1 MSSISTKSMS
11 PIKENEGF
19 NSMLFLS
26 PNKHTL
32 DEYNLNNEITTPNKS
47 LFENDFDKYNMNLSP
62 SENLQIENFLSHDF
76 LLRLDQCSPAKPI
89 EIIKEKNVLF
99 SNETNYLIE
108 CYQDKNLR
116 DIQIKN
122 NNNNINCAFGKKIDF
137 DHCDIQKNK
146 FDLSEFKQK
155 ISVPFKNTGFKYDFK
170 KNKKL
175 KKNPKTKEKKYF
187 EREGDWCCY
196 KCKNMNFTFRNYCNR
211 CNYSKENSE
220 NDYEKVRRN
229 MLSLIK

>member
-1 MSSISTKSMS
+1 MSSISTNSMS

-26 PNKHTL
+26 PNKYIL
-32 DEYNLNNEITTPNKS
+32 DEYNSNNNNATPNKT
-47 LFENDFDKYNMNLSP
+47 LFENDYDKYNMNLSP

-76 LLRLDQCSPAKPI
+76 LLRLDQCSPAKPA
-89 EIIKEKNVLF
+89 EIIKEKNFLF

-108 CYQDKNLR
+108 CYQDKKLR

-122 NNNNINCAFGKKIDF
+122 QSNCGFGKKLNFNYYNI
-137 DHCDIQKNK
+137 HNNK
-146 FDLSEFKQK
+146 FDLSEFQQK
-155 ISVPFKNTGFKYDFK
+155 MNVPLKNNGFKYDYK
-170 KNKKL
+170 KNKKS
-175 KKNPKTKEKKYF
+175 KNKTKKEKKYF

>member
-1 MSSISTKSMS
+1 MS

-26 PNKHTL
+26 PNKYIL
-32 DEYNLNNEITTPNKS
+32 DEYNSNIDISTPNKS

-62 SENLQIENFLSHDF
+62 SENLQIENFLSRDF
-76 LLRLDQCSPAKPI
+76 LLRLDQCSPAKPD
-89 EIIKEKNVLF
+89 EIIKEKNFLF

-108 CYQDKNLR
+108 CYQDKKLR

-122 NNNNINCAFGKKIDF
+122 QNNINCGFRKKLDF
-137 DHCDIQKNK
+137 DHYNIQNNK
-146 FDLSEFKQK
+146 FDLSKFQQK
-155 ISVPFKNTGFKYDFK
+155 INVPLKNNGFKYDYK
-170 KNKKL
+170 KNKKSKDL
-175 KKNPKTKEKKYF
+175 KNKKEKKYF

-220 NDYEKVRRN
+220 NDYENARRN

>member
-1 MSSISTKSMS
+1 MSSISTNSMS

-26 PNKHTL
+26 PNKYIL
-32 DEYNLNNEITTPNKS
+32 DEYNSNNDITTPNKP

-76 LLRLDQCSPAKPI
+76 LLRLDQCSPAKPV
-89 EIIKEKNVLF
+89 EIIKEKNFPF

-108 CYQDKNLR
+108 CYQDKKLR
-116 DIQIKN
+116 DIHIKN
-122 NNNNINCAFGKKIDF
+122 QSNNINCGFRKKLDF
-137 DHCDIQKNK
+137 DYCNIQNNK
-146 FDLSEFKQK
+146 FDLSEFQQK
-155 ISVPFKNTGFKYDFK
+155 INLKNNGFKYDYK
-170 KNKKL
+170 KNKKSKNL
-175 KKNPKTKEKKYF
+175 KIKKEKKYF

-211 CNYSKENSE
+211 CNYSKEYSE
-220 NDYEKVRRN
+220 NDYENARRN